1 MWTILSRIILRY
13 RVASLVVIGSMTL
26 FMGYMATQV
35 QMSYEMARM
44 LPAGHPASR
53 HYEAFRETF
62 GKDGAV
68 IFVGFK
74 GDSICTLPVLHDVY
88 TLTAEIGAMEGIKEV
103 LSLARVY
110 ELKKDTAAGQF
121 VFRLVSEES
130 PLTQEACDSLCAHI
144 AGLPFYRGLLLN
156 EDSGVHL
163 MAITLEEEMLDSR
176 KRVKLIFG
184 LKEKIEAF
192 SVRQGVQ
199 VHFSGM
205 PYIRTITTKKVQDEL
220 LLFTL
225 AALGIA
231 GLLLLYFFRSKKA
244 VLLPLFIVSLSVVWA
259 MGSIALFGFRITI
272 LTGLIPPLLI
282 VIGVENCIFLLN
294 RFHTEFLDHG
304 NKVKALVRVVARTG
318 KANILTNLTTAAGFA
333 AFLVTGNRLLTEF
346 GLVAS
351 INILFVF
358 FLSLFLIPIFYSYL
372 PDPQPRH
379 LAHIEEG
386 FTGRLILRILHIVQ
400 NHRRWVYA
408 GMFLMLVLSGWG
420 ITRLES
426 TGRIVDDIPQKDA
439 LYRDLQFFEETFG
452 GVLPLEI
459 VIDTRKPKG
468 VRGAQVIRRIDQMQ
482 KVLNAYPELSRS
494 LSLADA
500 YKYARQAFYNG
511 NPAMYA
517 LPDAY
522 DMPFILRY
530 IPESSQGG
538 QNILKAFVDSTYQK
552 ARISLQ
558 MANLGTHQ
566 IEDLEERLRPRID
579 SVFQPDKY
587 DVTLTGSSI
596 VFLKGS
602 RYLVKNL
609 VQSLAL
615 AIVLITALM
624 ALLFTS
630 WRMILIALVPN
641 LLPQVMTAALM
652 GFSGIPIK
660 PSTILIFS
668 IALGISVD
676 NTIHFLSRYRYL
688 LRHNNWNIR
697 QSVAGALGETGY
709 SMIYSSSVLF
719 FGFAIFL
726 FSGFGGTQAMGY
738 LISFTLLAA
747 LFSNLFLLP
756 SFLLWLDKMITTRSF
771 EDPVLEI
778 LDEEK
783 ENGNGN
789 ETGEPTVDY
798 ATSHPVQA
806 KNREK

>member
-1 MWTILSRIILRY
+1 
-13 RVASLVVIGSMTL
+13 
-26 FMGYMATQV
+26 
-35 QMSYEMARM
+35 
-44 LPAGHPASR
+44 
-53 HYEAFRETF
+53 
-62 GKDGAV
+62 
-68 IFVGFK
+68 
-74 GDSICTLPVLHDVY
+74 
-88 TLTAEIGAMEGIKEV
+88 
-103 LSLARVY
+103 
-110 ELKKDTAAGQF
+110 
-121 VFRLVSEES
+121 
-130 PLTQEACDSLCAHI
+130 
-144 AGLPFYRGLLLN
+144 
-156 EDSGVHL
+156 
-163 MAITLEEEMLDSR
+163 
-176 KRVKLIFG
+176 
-184 LKEKIEAF
+184 
-192 SVRQGVQ
+192 
-199 VHFSGM
+199 
-205 PYIRTITTKKVQDEL
+205 
-220 LLFTL
+220 
-225 AALGIA
+225 
-231 GLLLLYFFRSKKA
+231 
-244 VLLPLFIVSLSVVWA
+244 
-259 MGSIALFGFRITI
+259 
-272 LTGLIPPLLI
+272 
-282 VIGVENCIFLLN
+282 
-294 RFHTEFLDHG
+294 
-304 NKVKALVRVVARTG
+304 
-318 KANILTNLTTAAGFA
+318 
-333 AFLVTGNRLLTEF
+333 
-346 GLVAS
+346 
-351 INILFVF
+351 
-358 FLSLFLIPIFYSYL
+358 
-372 PDPQPRH
+372 
-379 LAHIEEG
+379 
-386 FTGRLILRILHIVQ
+386 
-400 NHRRWVYA
+400 
-408 GMFLMLVLSGWG
+408 
-420 ITRLES
+420 
-426 TGRIVDDIPQKDA
+426 
-439 LYRDLQFFEETFG
+439 
-452 GVLPLEI
+452 
-459 VIDTRKPKG
+459 
-468 VRGAQVIRRIDQMQ
+468 
-482 KVLNAYPELSRS
+482 
-494 LSLADA
+494 
-500 YKYARQAFYNG
+500 
-511 NPAMYA
+511 
-517 LPDAY
+517 
-522 DMPFILRY
+522 MPFILRY

>member
-1 MWTILSRIILRY
+1 MWTVLSRIILRY
-13 RVASLVVIGSMTL
+13 RLASLIIIGSITL
-26 FMGYMATQV
+26 LMGYLATGV

-53 HYEAFRETF
+53 TYDNFRETF
-62 GKDGAV
+62 GKDGAI

-74 GDSICTLPVLHDVY
+74 GDSACSLPVVRGIYDLTDAIGQTPGVKDV
-88 TLTAEIGAMEGIKEV
+88 M
-103 LSLARVY
+103 SLARVY
-110 ELKKDTAAGQF
+110 ELRKDTSEGRFTF
-121 VFRLVSEES
+121 VRVSEEC
-130 PLTQEACDSLCAHI
+130 PATQAGCDSLCGYI
-144 AGLPFYRGLLLN
+144 ANLPFYHGLLLN
-156 EDSGVHL
+156 SSTGVHL
-163 MAITLEEEMLDSR
+163 MAITLEEKMLDSR
-176 KRVKLIFG
+176 KRVKLIYG
-184 LKEKIEAF
+184 LKDKIEGFAA
-192 SVRQGVQ
+192 QHEID

-205 PYIRTITTKKVQDEL
+205 PYIRTLTTKKVQDEL

-259 MGSIALFGFRITI
+259 MGSIALFGFKITI

-386 FTGRLILRILHIVQ
+386 FTGRIILRILHIVQ
-400 NHRRWVYA
+400 NHRRRVYA
-408 GMFLMLVLSGWG
+408 GMFLMLVLSGLG
-420 ITRLES
+420 MARLES
-426 TGRIVDDIPQKDA
+426 SGRIVDDIPHDDA
-439 LYRDLQFFEETFG
+439 LYRDLMFFEEEFG

-459 VIDTRKPKG
+459 IIDTRKPKG
-468 VRGAQVIRRIDQMQ
+468 ARSVQSIRKIDRLQDI
-482 KVLNAYPELSRS
+482 LATHPELSRS

-500 YKYARQAFYNG
+500 YKFARQAFYNG
-511 NPAMYA
+511 NPSMYA

-530 IPESSQGG
+530 IPEGKQGG
-538 QNILKAFVDSTYQK
+538 QNVLKAFVDTTYQK

-558 MANLGTHQ
+558 MSNLGTRE
-566 IEDLEERLRPRID
+566 IEALEQHLRPRID
-579 SVFQPDKY
+579 SVFQPDRY
-587 DVTLTGSSI
+587 DVSITGSSI
-596 VFLKGS
+596 LFLKGS

-609 VQSLAL
+609 MQSLVL
-615 AIVLITALM
+615 AIILITALM

-630 WRMILIALVPN
+630 WRMILIALIPN

-688 LRHNNWNIR
+688 LRHNNWNIG

-756 SFLLWLDKMITTRSF
+756 SFLLWLDKLITTRSF
-771 EDPVLEI
+771 EEPVLEI

-783 ENGNGN
+783 ENGS
-789 ETGEPTVDY
+789 EAGERTLDDAAPSPSMV
-798 ATSHPVQA
+798 
-806 KNREK
+806 KNREI